1 MATTSAQFS
10 IHSVVRGH
18 HVYKK
23 IWTPYLGEILDL
35 HPEVGNKY
43 DIFAVVVIAQ
53 LAPYWRSNSWTR
65 TDRVVRALLQVF
77 KGWWQD
83 CLRYAR
89 KHQYTVCLIT
99 QQIIFKYNDS
109 LNINEP
115 NLHSD

>member
-1 MATTSAQFS
+1 MTTTSAQFS
-10 IHSVVRGH
+10 VHSVVRGH

-43 DIFAVVVIAQ
+43 DRFAVVVIAQ

-99 QQIIFKYNDS
+99 QQIILKFNDS
-109 LNINEP
+109 
-115 NLHSD
+115 

>member
-1 MATTSAQFS
+1 MATTSVQFC
-10 IHSVVRGH
+10 VVCGH

-43 DIFAVVVIAQ
+43 DRFAVVVIAQ

-83 CLRYAR
+83 RIVYATCANTNIP
-89 KHQYTVCLIT
+89 YATNIPCTVHN
-99 QQIIFKYNDS
+99 K
-109 LNINEP
+109 
-115 NLHSD
+115 